1 MLGPQ
6 GTIELK
12 QGVIRAERHVHMSP
26 ADAAVYGF
34 KDRQYVRLRV
44 EGDCAM
50 TFERLL
56 CRVDEKFLL
65 EVHLDTDEGNA
76 CNLVNATSVEL
87 LA

>member
-1 MLGPQ
+1 
-6 GTIELK
+6 
-12 QGVIRAERHVHMSP
+12 MSP

-34 KDRQYVRLRV
+34 ADRQYVKLRV
-44 EGDCAM
+44 DSDCAT
-50 TFERLL
+50 TFEKVL

-76 CNLVNATSVEL
+76 CNLVNATGVEL